1 MRMRRL
7 ALLAA
12 GHLAMTTLLVLT
24 APRLFT
30 ELRTG
35 DPGAGLLLIAGSL
48 CALTGARLTASVL
61 LALLHRGLLACGLAL
76 EPLRDAAL
84 AIAPHAARGA
94 LTVALSGS
102 LGAAA
107 FAGPALAQS
116 PSPAWPLVPTAAAP
130 DPSWPLTG
138 EHPSPPDTSPPDF
151 SPPDLAQRDLSQPG
165 GEPADIHL
173 VAPGD
178 SLWSIAAEHLPGAGA
193 PQVAD
198 AVAALQDTNR
208 DVVGPDANL
217 ILPGQRL
224 VLP

>member
-24 APRLFT
+24 APRLLT

-48 CALTGARLTASVL
+48 CALAGARLTASVL

-116 PSPAWPLVPTAAAP
+116 PSSAWPLAPTAAAP

-138 EHPSPPDTSPPDF
+138 EHPSPPD
-151 SPPDLAQRDLSQPG
+151 LAQPDLSQPG

-208 DVVGPDANL
+208 DVIGPDANL